1 MIVETNNNQN
11 KVPDAPNAYSHF
23 KEAMTTSLSD
33 GSFITSL
40 KSSGFSSFDNATAS
54 ADSFQALSYSVK
66 YTDLSPTAT
75 PTAAPTRNIA
85 TDQNNLK
92 LSFGAI
98 VSVIIVG
105 VFLLAFFAVF
115 IHLYRKHNHSN
126 TVKVTPSV
134 DDSFDLQSMYPS
146 SSSSSFSPYMR
157 QLKNSNPLS
166 AGNDNAVVISP
177 EDIPITAMEEDEDEP
192 ASSLAM
198 QNDGSFMYLCDIK
211 EANEMAMESSAD
223 YIKNTPLLEEIK
235 LAEANCKHAQ
245 YVQKSIS
252 TESDASVSPVRSLP

>member
-1 MIVETNNNQN
+1 MDVIFGTDIVIVETNNNQN
-11 KVPDAPNAYSHF
+11 KVPDAPHAYSHF

-92 LSFGAI
+92 LSIGAI
-98 VSVIIVG
+98 VSIIVVG
-105 VFLLAFFAVF
+105 AFLLAFFAVF

-146 SSSSSFSPYMR
+146 SPPHLR

-166 AGNDNAVVISP
+166 TGNDNAVVISL

-211 EANEMAMESSAD
+211 EANEMAMD
-223 YIKNTPLLEEIK
+223 IKNTPLLGEIK

-252 TESDASVSPVRSLP
+252 TESDDS